1 MKKESNLLK
10 EQLFL
15 IRLFVHLWVSMPQQI
30 VQMRILLYNLFLPIL
45 IMYPAFLMITL
56 LQAYWLANYTK
67 RNYCKSKNPLLSM
80 LRLLASV
87 L

>member
-67 RNYCKSKNPLLSM
+67 EIIVSQRIPSSQC
-80 LRLLASV
+80 
-87 L
+87 

>member
-56 LQAYWLANYTK
+56 L
-67 RNYCKSKNPLLSM
+67 RGLLVSE
-80 LRLLASV
+80 LYKKKLL
-87 L
+87 